1 VLDIYAQLGAKSRLL
16 PNLFLELGPIE
27 PENNV
32 AAAETIKII
41 LLPVKR
47 SGRWRALLP
56 EGTVLRKRQSQAQR
70 ELQSL
75 QATTRTAGQR
85 AGDRGQQPSPRP
97 HTLEPRLCSRSMR
110 PDWCSLV
117 RSLLEAVFSVG
128 GLVQHSSFRAGSY
141 YPP

>member
-1 VLDIYAQLGAKSRLL
+1 MLDIYAQLGAKSRLL
-16 PNLFLELGPIE
+16 PNPFLELGPIE

-70 ELQSL
+70 EIQS
-75 QATTRTAGQR
+75 AAGNDPDSWPEGWRPGPTAFAPPAHPRTA
-85 AGDRGQQPSPRP
+85 ALLTVD
-97 HTLEPRLCSRSMR
+97 EARL
-110 PDWCSLV
+110 
-117 RSLLEAVFSVG
+117 VFA
-128 GLVQHSSFRAGSY
+128 RWK
-141 YPP
+141 PP